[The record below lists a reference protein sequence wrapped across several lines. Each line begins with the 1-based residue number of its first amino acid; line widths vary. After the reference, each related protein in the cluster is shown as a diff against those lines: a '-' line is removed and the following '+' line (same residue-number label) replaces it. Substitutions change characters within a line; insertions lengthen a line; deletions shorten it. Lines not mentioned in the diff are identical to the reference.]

1 VIELERHIEILLLS
15 NDCVIVPG
23 LGGFVAHHANARFD
37 EDDGMFLPP
46 LRTIGFNQQL
56 KMNDSLLAQSYAE
69 AYDISYPTA
78 LQRIES
84 DVKTLQKQLEE
95 EGSYEL
101 NDIGTLMKN
110 SEGNIEFTPCEA
122 GILTPEFYG
131 LSSFDLPIRSKD
143 YAVQKETASKTA
155 RKGIVYIDSSAG
167 TGHKT
172 INIRLNALRNVAV
185 TAAIIVFSFIIASPM
200 DHSNRGIQAEK
211 AESGILRDMLMNS
224 NKEQSGN
231 VLPSSKKDIKSVAK
245 ARKTVS
251 VKQKNTEKQAK
262 PKKKAQETPAA
273 AMSNAPYWCIVL
285 CSHVQLDNAKAFGSQ
300 LSKEGL
306 ENKIIEGRNGTAKVV
321 YGNYSTE
328 AEAYSAL
335 NSMQG
340 NTRFKQ
346 GWITKIEKAKQ

>member
-1 VIELERHIEILLLS
+1 M
-15 NDCVIVPG
+15 IVPG

-37 EDDGMFLPP
+37 EEDGMFLPP

-69 AYDISYPTA
+69 AYDISYPAA

-101 NDIGTLMKN
+101 NDIGTLMTN

-131 LSSFDLPIRSKD
+131 LSSFDLPVRSKD
-143 YAVQKETASKTA
+143 HTVQKETASKMM

-167 TGHKT
+167 AGHKT
-172 INIRLNALRNVAV
+172 INIRLNALRNAAVA
-185 TAAIIVFSFIIASPM
+185 AAIIVFSFIIASPA
-200 DHSNRGIQAEK
+200 DHSGRGIQAEK
-211 AESGILRDMLMNS
+211 AESGILRNVLINN

-231 VLPSSKKDIKSVAK
+231 VLPAIKNDIRPVAK

-251 VKQKNTEKQAK
+251 VRQKDTDKQAK
-262 PKKKAQETPAA
+262 PYKKAQETPAA
-273 AMSNAPYWCIVL
+273 AMPNAPYWCIVL
-285 CSHVQLDNAKAFGSQ
+285 CSHVQLDNAKTFGSQ
-300 LSKEGL
+300 LTKEGL
-306 ENKIIEGRNGTAKVV
+306 ENRIIEGKNGMAKVV
-321 YGNYSTE
+321 YGDYATE

-335 NSMQG
+335 NKMQG
-340 NTRFKQ
+340 NARFKQ